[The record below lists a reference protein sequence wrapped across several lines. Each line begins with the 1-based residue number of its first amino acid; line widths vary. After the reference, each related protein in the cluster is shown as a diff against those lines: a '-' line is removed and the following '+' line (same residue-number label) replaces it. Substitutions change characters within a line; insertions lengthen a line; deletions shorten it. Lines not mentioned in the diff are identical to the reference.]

1 MMWRVLALVLL
12 PGMAMADSLVATRTI
27 RAQSILGPDDL
38 VLVAAAIPGA
48 LTSTEDAL
56 GLEAR
61 VSIYAGRPIRPS
73 DLGPPSVID
82 RNQIVP
88 LVFATGGLNILTEGR
103 ALDRG
108 GIGDIIRIMN
118 IGSRATVTGRISGD
132 GRVHVGAIE

>member
-1 MMWRVLALVLL
+1 MWRVLALLLL
-12 PGMAMADSLVATRTI
+12 PGMATADSVVATRTI
-27 RAQSILGPDDL
+27 RAQNILGPDD
-38 VLVAAAIPGA
+38 VSLVAAAIPGA
-48 LTSTEDAL
+48 ITATEDAL

-73 DLGPPSVID
+73 DLGPAAVID

-88 LVFATGGLNILTEGR
+88 LVFSTGGLSILTEGR

-118 IGSRATVTGRISGD
+118 LGSRATVTGRISED

>member
-1 MMWRVLALVLL
+1 MLRVLALVLL
-12 PGMAMADSLVATRTI
+12 PGMAIADSLVATRTI
-27 RAQSILGPDDL
+27 RAQSILGPDD
-38 VLVAAAIPGA
+38 VALVAAAIPGA
-48 LTSTEDAL
+48 ITAPADAL

-73 DLGPPSVID
+73 DLGPASVID

-88 LVFATGGLNILTEGR
+88 LVFSTGGLNILTEGR

-118 IGSRATVTGRISGD
+118 LGSRATVTGRIADD
-132 GRVHVGAIE
+132 GRVHVGATE